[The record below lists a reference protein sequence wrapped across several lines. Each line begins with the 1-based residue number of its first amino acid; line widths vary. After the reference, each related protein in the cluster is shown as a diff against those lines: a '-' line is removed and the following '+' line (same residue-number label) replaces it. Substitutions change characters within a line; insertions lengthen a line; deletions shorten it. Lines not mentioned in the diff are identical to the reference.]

1 MNTKTDGS
9 RLDSAL
15 SEGFGPKVWA
25 RKDQLQH
32 ASTRGGL
39 LCAMY
44 PDTKGR
50 ADLEPLYDEATV
62 RAMVEGAW
70 CAGYYDAGYTHD
82 SAYAEKQAEKCAA
95 EFLGP
100 NAGGEARAQAQP

>member
-1 MNTKTDGS
+1 MSNDDSSAADRGS
-9 RLDSAL
+9 EFSAGL
-15 SEGFGPKVWA
+15 GPKVWA

-39 LCAMY
+39 MCAMY
-44 PDTKGR
+44 PNTKGR

-70 CAGYYDAGYTHD
+70 CAGYYYAGYTHD

-95 EFLGP
+95 EFFGP
-100 NAGGEARAQAQP
+100 NVNSTTGQT

>member
-1 MNTKTDGS
+1 MTKQTEAREPD
-9 RLDSAL
+9 RPLAL
-15 SEGFGPKVWA
+15 SSSAVFGPKVWA

-32 ASTRGGL
+32 ASARGGL

-50 ADLEPLYDEATV
+50 ADLEPLYDAATV

-70 CAGYYDAGYTHD
+70 CAGYYHDGYKND
-82 SAYAEKQAEKCAA
+82 GAYASAQAEATA
-95 EFLGP
+95 DELLGP
-100 NAGGEARAQAQP
+100 NAR